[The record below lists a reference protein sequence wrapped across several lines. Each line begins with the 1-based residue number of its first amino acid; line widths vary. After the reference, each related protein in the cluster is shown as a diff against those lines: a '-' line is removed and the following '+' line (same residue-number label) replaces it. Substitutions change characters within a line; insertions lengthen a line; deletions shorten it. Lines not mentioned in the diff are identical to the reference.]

1 MNWLTI
7 LCIYLGL
14 MSLVAFTAMGVDKR
28 RARRGARRTPEKR
41 LFLYAALG
49 GAAGGLL
56 GMKLFHH
63 KTKHWYFVVGFR
75 ALFLLQLAGLICL
88 LVFYR

>member
-1 MNWLTI
+1 MSLKTA

-14 MSLVAFTAMGVDKR
+14 MSLLAFAAMGVDKR
-28 RARRGARRTPEKR
+28 RARRGAWRTPELR

-63 KTKHWYFVVGFR
+63 KTKHWYFVVGFW
-75 ALFLLQLAGLICL
+75 ALFLLQAAGLVWL
-88 LVFYR
+88 LLR

>member
-1 MNWLTI
+1 
-7 LCIYLGL
+7 

-28 RARRGARRTPEKR
+28 RAKRGARRTPEKR
-41 LFLYAALG
+41 LFLYAILG

-63 KTKHWYFVVGFR
+63 KTKHWYFVVGFL
-75 ALFLLQLAGLICL
+75 ALFLLQAAGLVWL
-88 LVFYR
+88 LVFHS